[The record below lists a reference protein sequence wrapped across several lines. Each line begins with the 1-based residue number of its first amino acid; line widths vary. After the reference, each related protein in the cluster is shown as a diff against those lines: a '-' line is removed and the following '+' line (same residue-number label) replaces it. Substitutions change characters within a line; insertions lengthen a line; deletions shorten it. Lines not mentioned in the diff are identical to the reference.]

1 MAEQPPRRARPE
13 PSAYQRALGLL
24 VRREHSR
31 RELGAKLRARGV
43 EGEEIDATL
52 DTLARQDFQNDERF
66 AEALARSRA
75 AAGQGPVRIRAELAM
90 HGLSREVVASALE
103 SCDRDWQQ
111 SAEAALARR
120 FEATSLGD
128 PAVRRRAVEF
138 LLRRGF
144 DQRTALV
151 AVRATGES
159 EPAVDET

>member
-1 MAEQPPRRARPE
+1 MADQPPRRARPE

-43 EGEEIDATL
+43 EGAEVDAAL

-75 AAGQGPVRIRAELAM
+75 AAGQGPVRIRSELAM

-103 SCDRDWQQ
+103 ACDRDWQR
-111 SAEAALARR
+111 SAEAAITRR
-120 FEATSLGD
+120 FAAASLAD
-128 PAVRRRAVEF
+128 PAARRRAVEF

-144 DQRTALV
+144 DQRTAL
-151 AVRATGES
+151 AALRAAAGTEPPDDGE
-159 EPAVDET
+159 